1 VTTYA
6 VRHVTRYRYA
16 APVNASY
23 GQHHLLPRDTPW
35 QQVHDA
41 RVAVSP
47 TPDEQD
53 EHGDLL
59 GNRVGW
65 FALQHAHTELEVA
78 ASSRISVREPE
89 LPDDDPPWEDVR
101 DHLRD
106 ATDPLAI
113 EARGLA
119 IDSPLVA
126 ASPAL
131 RALGQEAFT
140 PGRGVVAALRDLAS
154 HLHAEFEFDPT
165 ATTVA
170 SPVDEVLARRAGVCQ
185 DFAHVMVGALRSL
198 RLPARYV
205 SGYLETEP
213 PPGMQ
218 RLQGADASHAWA
230 ALHVPGHGWVDAD
243 PTNDQLVG
251 DRHVTVGWGRDY
263 ADVTPVKG
271 VIQTHGHTESLVV
284 EVDVERLA

>member
-1 VTTYA
+1 MTTYT
-6 VRHVTRYRYA
+6 VRHATRYRYA
-16 APVNASY
+16 APVTASY
-23 GQHHLLPRDTPW
+23 GQHRLLPRDTPW

-41 RVAVSP
+41 DVVILP
-47 TPDEQD
+47 EPDEHD
-53 EHGDLL
+53 EHRDLL

-65 FALQHAHTELEVA
+65 FALQHAHTELEVSA
-78 ASSRISVREPE
+78 TSHVQVRAPVLPE
-89 LPDDDPPWEDVR
+89 HDPPWEEVR
-101 DHLRD
+101 DELRH
-106 ATDPLAI
+106 ATDEASI

-131 RALGQEAFT
+131 RALSAETFT
-140 PGRGVVAALRDLAS
+140 PGRGIVAALLDLTS

-170 SPVDEVLARRAGVCQ
+170 SPLDEVLERRAGVCQ
-185 DFAHVMVGALRSL
+185 DFAHVMIGALRSL

-205 SGYLETEP
+205 SGYLETQP

-218 RLQGADASHAWA
+218 RLQGADASHAWV

-271 VIQTHGHTESLVV
+271 VIETHGHTESLDV
-284 EVDVERLA
+284 EVDVERMD